1 MNQKELFYISLTIF
15 FTVVAWVLL
24 EIYRVKAI
32 TNQGLTTKYV
42 VVENIKIDS
51 QVLEILKQRN
61 P

>member
-24 EIYRVKAI
+24 EIYRVKTT

-42 VVENIKIDS
+42 VVENIEIDN
-51 QVLEILKQRN
+51 QVLETLKQRS

>member
-24 EIYRVKAI
+24 EIYRVK
-32 TNQGLTTKYV
+32 TTVNQGLAVKYV
-42 VVENIKIDS
+42 MVENIKIDS
-51 QVLEILKQRN
+51 QVLETLKQRS